1 MNKNDD
7 NLLDELSS
15 LYSGKSNQLILGNRK
30 TSKKKKKQRARKY
43 DEEGI
48 GELLING
55 KPYEE
60 AIKDSRNFEQER
72 DLAQIAEIMETR
84 DIDDFSS
91 GLIRANKSK
100 YGQGNKDENP
110 YKDEFK
116 DDLGILYDE
125 LESLKEIDR
134 MISRMI
140 ENMTKGGRARNATKG
155 LTDLYAQL
163 LACKNTQ
170 TQVINHI
177 TNIKK
182 DIVNFNFKDSKSN
195 SADAT
200 GNLNHITSTFIDNLF
215 NGQGRNTFLNKAYVN
230 PIMGGLGDGN
240 EPSYDDDEMN
250 AYLDSTIEDM
260 GDVRS
265 DEVSAYIKYENL
277 NPEICIRKHI
287 SGEWEFFARS
297 QDTGEEIKDY
307 PLPGKTDFGE
317 ISFTMDGT
325 TATDSFGGVYPVIT
339 VGYDDVYINNDLEDY
354 DPEEDLPE

>member
-1 MNKNDD
+1 MDKNDD
-7 NLLDELSS
+7 LLDELSS
-15 LYSGKSNQLILGNRK
+15 LYSGKSNQLILGGNRK
-30 TSKKKKKQRARKY
+30 SSKKKKKQRARKY
-43 DEEGI
+43 DEDGV

-55 KPYEE
+55 KPYDE
-60 AIKDSRNFEQER
+60 AMKDARNIEQER

-100 YGQGNKDENP
+100 YGNRDKQDNP

-125 LESLKEIDR
+125 LESLKEIDK

-182 DIVNFNFKDSKSN
+182 DIVNFNFKDTKQN
-195 SADAT
+195 SDDMA
-200 GNLNHITSTFIDNLF
+200 GNLNNITSTFIDSLF
-215 NGQGRNTFLNKAYVN
+215 NGQGRNTFLNKMN
-230 PIMGGLGDGN
+230 TQTIMGGFGGN
-240 EPSYDDDEMN
+240 EPSYSDEEIN
-250 AYLDSTIEDM
+250 DYLDQTIDDM

-265 DEVSAYIKYENL
+265 DEVSAYIKYETM
-277 NPEICIRKHI
+277 NPEICIRKHLD
-287 SGEWEFFARS
+287 GDWEFFARS
-297 QDTGEEIKDY
+297 QDTGEEIPGY
-307 PLPGKTDFGE
+307 PLPGKNDFGE
-317 ISFTMDGT
+317 ITFTMDGT
-325 TATDSFGGVYPVIT
+325 TATDTYGGVYPVIT
-339 VGYDDVYINNDLEDY
+339 TGYDDVYINNDGPEDY
-354 DPEEDLPE
+354 DPEEEFPE